1 MNKGRPRRVK
11 NEIRCASA
19 GKLWRR
25 ARTSVLIL
33 LCTRGG
39 RGELGSLRA
48 LSSVS
53 PENEVAKSCAESETT
68 GYKWEPGQDGGKSM
82 QRKWP
87 GIREGVGRVAGHTE
101 DTDKG
106 RKAMRGFEN
115 PCIQGGPVQNL
126 EGWWT
131 AVRPQR
137 TQRGR
142 REEMRE
148 D

>member
-1 MNKGRPRRVK
+1 MNKGRPHRVK

-25 ARTSVLIL
+25 GSTSVLIL
-33 LCTRGG
+33 LCTCGG
-39 RGELGSLRA
+39 RGEPGSSRA
-48 LSSVS
+48 LASVS
-53 PENEVAKSCAESETT
+53 PENDDAKSYADSETT

-82 QRKWP
+82 ESKWP

-101 DTDKG
+101 GTGKG

-115 PCIQGGPVQNL
+115 PCIQREPAQNL

-131 AVRPQR
+131 AVRPER
-137 TQRGR
+137 TPRG
-142 REEMRE
+142 
-148 D
+148 